1 MGVAFCCPF
10 SASLPLISY
19 GFFPFSSRIPVRC
32 SVLSFHLPT
41 NNESSHPLPRR
52 ISHTHT
58 IHLPIGWRVA
68 IACHSTLYL
77 LFMIMTP
84 TRLRFSKMKYK
95 NTIPKKEPITYDTM
109 RYIPLQ
115 IKVEWGKGR
124 GNGRVGTACLTSQT
138 AKRAMTKKEK
148 RSRSETHSYV
158 RE

>member
-1 MGVAFCCPF
+1 
-10 SASLPLISY
+10 
-19 GFFPFSSRIPVRC
+19 
-32 SVLSFHLPT
+32 
-41 NNESSHPLPRR
+41 
-52 ISHTHT
+52 
-58 IHLPIGWRVA
+58 
-68 IACHSTLYL
+68 
-77 LFMIMTP
+77 MTP

-138 AKRAMTKKEK
+138 ARRAMTKKEKAK

-158 RE
+158 REQETQ